1 MKKRGNNSGD
11 DYIWKDDDNSDSDDM
26 EETTIAIS
34 NPIDSCQDATKS
46 NSSTV
51 NLEQAK
57 SASVGIK
64 RKQDDLTNLNESD
77 DPTTKSR
84 KTVVENLEDYSS
96 IVQPHIDSVMN
107 SDFSFEK
114 KMVCLCAIDA
124 IISRKPEICKLI
136 AKKEILSEISAIVE
150 TLVEKTEKEYASDL
164 AIIAKILTKI
174 EASNERKAL
183 INGMKMSF
191 GASDILR
198 TEMKKFV
205 VTSKPGDFAFDSDK
219 LKSEVNLD

>member
-1 MKKRGNNSGD
+1 M
-11 DYIWKDDDNSDSDDM
+11 
-26 EETTIAIS
+26 
-34 NPIDSCQDATKS
+34 
-46 NSSTV
+46 
-51 NLEQAK
+51 
-57 SASVGIK
+57 
-64 RKQDDLTNLNESD
+64 
-77 DPTTKSR
+77 
-84 KTVVENLEDYSS
+84 
-96 IVQPHIDSVMN
+96 
-107 SDFSFEK
+107 
-114 KMVCLCAIDA
+114 
-124 IISRKPEICKLI
+124 I

-205 VTSKPGDFAFDSDK
+205 VTSKPGDFVFDSDK